1 MPNFKV
7 VYQPPLAI
15 IQCYGLVFNKFNIMA
30 TTKKAIS
37 TVVKSYQGRTYVF
50 VPEKGRGYKVSAK
63 GYSTYW
69 YQSTTSVR
77 EAKRRMDS

>member
-1 MPNFKV
+1 MK
-7 VYQPPLAI
+7 A
-15 IQCYGLVFNKFNIMA
+15 NKK
-30 TTKKAIS
+30 T
-37 TVVKSYQGRTYVF
+37 VKSYQGRTYVF

>member
-1 MPNFKV
+1 M
-7 VYQPPLAI
+7 
-15 IQCYGLVFNKFNIMA
+15 
-30 TTKKAIS
+30 TTYKK

>member
-1 MPNFKV
+1 MKSTIK
-7 VYQPPLAI
+7 QR
-15 IQCYGLVFNKFNIMA
+15 KKMEKMA
-30 TTKKAIS
+30 TTKN
-37 TVVKSYQGRTYVF
+37 YQGRTYVF

>member
-1 MPNFKV
+1 MV
-7 VYQPPLAI
+7 SQPPLAV

-30 TTKKAIS
+30 TTKK

-63 GYSTYW
+63 GYSSYW